1 MARADPRP
9 LTRRRVCGLA
19 GVASSVVSL
28 AGCGGPEGED
38 DADLPAEEG
47 TGNGQELEDDVG
59 DDASEVG

>member
-1 MARADPRP
+1 M
-9 LTRRRVCGLA
+9 CGLA